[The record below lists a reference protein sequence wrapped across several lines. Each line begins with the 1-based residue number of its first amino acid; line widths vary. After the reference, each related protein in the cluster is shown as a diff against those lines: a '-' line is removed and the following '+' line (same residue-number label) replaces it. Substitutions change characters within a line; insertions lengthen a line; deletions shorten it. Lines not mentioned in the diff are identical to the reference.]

1 MKTKKT
7 IHIIIADDHKM
18 FIQGLKSLLQNTHI
32 KVIDEAYNGE
42 EALELL
48 KAKKEKIDIAV
59 LDIKMPV
66 KTGIEVVKSIKELGL
81 PTKTLMLTSHN
92 EGAFVKELI
101 NAGANG
107 YILKNLDK
115 QEFIEALETIIDGR
129 RYLKGEVLDNYI
141 TTSEIPEPKTIHLT
155 RRELE
160 VLQLLAQDNTSGEI
174 ALKLNIATCTVDTY
188 RRNLIEKTGVKSSLG
203 LVSYAYDK
211 GLTKKDC

>member
-1 MKTKKT
+1 MKTKKP
-7 IHIIIADDHKM
+7 IHIIIADDHVLL
-18 FIQGLKSLLQNTHI
+18 IEGLKLLLQDTHI
-32 KVIDEAYNGE
+32 KVIGEAYNGQ

-59 LDIKMPV
+59 LDIKMPI
-66 KTGIEVVKSIKELGL
+66 KSGAEVVKSIKELGL

-115 QEFIEALETIIDGR
+115 EEFITALETIMNGGT
-129 RYLKGEVLDNYI
+129 YLKGEVLDNYI
-141 TTSEIPEPKTIHLT
+141 TTSEIPEPKTVHLT

-174 ALKLNIATCTVDTY
+174 ALKLKIATSTVDTY

-203 LVSYAYDK
+203 LVTYAHDK
-211 GLTKKDC
+211 GLTKKNR